1 VRRICSSEHQRQFR
15 IRTSN
20 RRASWRAKRIFRQ
33 IILPTHSRHQIHSSV
48 RDELRRR
55 SVRLMVLVGAQAMNR
70 HTAAQLQ
77 GIVASLG
84 EHIDVLRA
92 CGLPEARQLLSIAK
106 LDLQMRIY
114 GISDEELHAF
124 CAALERQHRAR
135 VIGKVLKFAPRPKD
149 NKSTG

>member
-1 VRRICSSEHQRQFR
+1 
-15 IRTSN
+15 
-20 RRASWRAKRIFRQ
+20 
-33 IILPTHSRHQIHSSV
+33 
-48 RDELRRR
+48 
-55 SVRLMVLVGAQAMNR
+55 MQAMNR

-114 GISDEELHAF
+114 GISDEELRAF
-124 CAALERQHRAR
+124 CKALERQYCTRET
-135 VIGKVLKFAPRPKD
+135 GEVLKFTPRPKAA
-149 NKSTG
+149 KSAG